1 MKDKT
6 KRINNG
12 EAWIR
17 KFIACVTTVA
27 FFLYIALVTFY
38 PFNRPLNMEFIN
50 LAMGWIGGVATSV
63 ITFYFGSSSGSDEKN
78 SIISK
83 AIGNNTPPP
92 PSTS

>member
-1 MKDKT
+1 MKDNK
-6 KRINNG
+6 KNVNNG

-27 FFLYIALVTFY
+27 FFSYIALVTFY
-38 PFNRPLNMEFIN
+38 PFNRQLNMEFIN

-83 AIGNNTPPP
+83 AIGNNPPP
-92 PSTS
+92 PTA